1 MRIPSTVWIQNIE
14 RSNFEIGSDSDGV
27 LMQQN
32 QDVSIRPS
40 NNAVDLCRKS
50 WVAYTA
56 TFVRAAL
63 VTALLIAVLY
73 WKQDIWKPVV
83 IIWAVA
89 IVLIAFRWFSIRSVR
104 LYYDDIGVWLYSG
117 LLPWRRGVVGV
128 KWRDMDEA
136 TFQNSFLSWAAGSY
150 TVIVR
155 HRFTKDSE
163 IVVTQ
168 MANGKQAA
176 IIINQQLQ
184 DRIRK
189 GIPLG
194 A

>member
-1 MRIPSTVWIQNIE
+1 
-14 RSNFEIGSDSDGV
+14 
-27 LMQQN
+27 MQQD
-32 QDVSIRPS
+32 QDVSTRPGS
-40 NNAVDLCRKS
+40 DAVDLCRKS
-50 WVAYTA
+50 WAAYAA
-56 TFVRAAL
+56 TFVRALL
-63 VTALLIAVLY
+63 VTSLLVAVLY
-73 WKQDIWKPVV
+73 WKKDIWKPVV

-89 IVLIAFRWFSIRSVR
+89 MLLIIYRWLLIRSFR

-136 TFQNSFLSWAAGSY
+136 TFENSFLSWAAGSY
-150 TVIVR
+150 TIIVR

-176 IIINQQLQ
+176 VTINQQLQ

-194 A
+194 S